1 MKSGLPIDA
10 ALPEL
15 TRALASNQSVV
26 LQAPPG
32 AGKSTVVPL
41 VLLDEPW
48 MAGKRLL
55 MLEPRR
61 LAARAVA
68 HRMAQTLRQGVG
80 ATVGYRM
87 RMDTRVSRDTRIEVV
102 TEGVLTRMLQTDP
115 SLEGVAA
122 VIFDEYHERS
132 LQADLGLA
140 LALDARANLT
150 PDLKLLVMSA
160 TLDGE
165 GVARLLD
172 DAPIVTSQG
181 RTFPVESRYVGKG
194 SPLLPPT
201 SYVPG
206 QVEYPEDA
214 VTRTIVKALREEAGD
229 VLVFLPG
236 AREIRRVQ
244 SSLQSSGLDSSVRV
258 FPLYGELSG
267 DDQDAALQPSPPGL
281 RKVVLATNIAE
292 TSLTIQGVRIIV
304 DSGLVRRSL
313 FDPSTGMSRLET
325 QRISR
330 ASAEQRQGRA
340 GRVEPGVCYRVWS
353 EGAQRS
359 LAPFTPPEI
368 VEADLAPLALE
379 LASWGT
385 RDAAELRWLDPPPAA
400 MLASA
405 RDLLSRLGALD
416 TSGRITQHGRQMA
429 RLSAHP
435 RVAHMLLRGLDLA
448 ALPLAA
454 DLAGLL
460 SERDLLRGAGGS
472 KDADIRSRL
481 DVIHGDGYPQGVD
494 RIGLQRA
501 RRTAKDL
508 MQQVRTVLAGDS
520 RGAGTAH
527 ADASSGRSVAA
538 GGASAGGPTDRA
550 AASGGARAVA
560 NVARAA
566 GAGARV
572 SASAEP
578 GRARAS
584 GSSDAAAAGLLLAFA
599 YPDRI
604 GRRRPGTDG
613 ARYTLANGRGAHFAD
628 IQNLGKQEYIVAV
641 DLDDRERDAR
651 ILLAAP
657 LSRDQIEEHF
667 SDRLERTNSVEW
679 NSREQAVLARRVVRL
694 GAVTLDEK
702 PLQEVPPEAAR
713 DAMLRGVREI
723 GIQAL
728 PWTRDSRDL
737 QARMEFV
744 RLLDQTRQGA
754 NDTVP
759 QRTAARNV
767 AAYTPTI
774 VDVGRGQGP
783 EGEMPVNRST
793 AEGSWP
799 AVSDGALA
807 NTLDAWLAP
816 WLDGITRR
824 DHLSR
829 LSITEILRSLLP
841 WEKQRQLDELAP
853 THLTVPSGSN
863 IRIDYLDESA
873 PAVSVRLQEV
883 FGLDASPQIGGGR
896 VPITFKLLSPAQRP
910 VQVTRD
916 LATFWRGSYAD
927 VRKDMR
933 GRYPRHYWPENPLE
947 AEPTRGVRRPKPP

>member
-1 MKSGLPIDA
+1 MKSGLPIDE

-41 VLLDEPW
+41 ALLDEPW

-68 HRMAQTLRQGVG
+68 HRMAQTLKQGIG

-140 LALDARANLT
+140 LTLDARANLT

-201 SYVPG
+201 AFVPG

-214 VTRTIVKALREEAGD
+214 VSRTIVRALREEPGD

-244 SSLQSSGLDSSVRV
+244 SLLQSSGLDSSVRV

-267 DDQDAALQPSPPGL
+267 DDQDAALQPSPSGF

-313 FDPSTGMSRLET
+313 FDPSTGMNRLET

-368 VEADLAPLALE
+368 AEADLAPLALE
-379 LASWGT
+379 LASWGA

-416 TSGRITQHGRQMA
+416 SSGRITQHGRQMS

-435 RVAHMLLRGLDLA
+435 RVAHMLLRGFDLA
-448 ALPLAA
+448 SLPLAA

-460 SERDLLRGAGGS
+460 SERDLLRAAGGS
-472 KDADIRSRL
+472 RDADIRSRL
-481 DVIHGDGYPQGVD
+481 DVIHGEGFPAGVD
-494 RIGLQRA
+494 RAGLQRA
-501 RRTAKDL
+501 RRTAKDFV
-508 MQQVRTVLAGDS
+508 QQVRSVVAGDS
-520 RGAGTAH
+520 RGTGNAG
-527 ADASSGRSVAA
+527 SG
-538 GGASAGGPTDRA
+538 
-550 AASGGARAVA
+550 
-560 NVARAA
+560 
-566 GAGARV
+566 
-572 SASAEP
+572 
-578 GRARAS
+578 
-584 GSSDAAAAGLLLAFA
+584 GSSDSSKAGLLLAFA
-599 YPDRI
+599 YPDRV
-604 GRRRPGTDG
+604 GRRRPGSDG

-657 LSRDQIEEHF
+657 VSRDEIEEHF
-667 SDRLERTNSVEW
+667 SDRLERTHSVEW
-679 NSREQAVLARRVVRL
+679 SSREQAVLARRVVRL
-694 GAVTLDEK
+694 DAITLEEK
-702 PLQEVPPEAAR
+702 PLQVVPAEAAR
-713 DAMLRGVREI
+713 TAMLQGVREL
-723 GIQAL
+723 GMEAL
-728 PWTRDSRDL
+728 PWTRDARDL

-744 RLLDQTRQGA
+744 RLLDQSKQGSADATRQGEPA
-754 NDTVP
+754 SVESSA
-759 QRTAARNV
+759 TA
-767 AAYTPTI
+767 
-774 VDVGRGQGP
+774 
-783 EGEMPVNRST
+783 S
-793 AEGSWP
+793 SWP
-799 AVSDGALA
+799 AVSDAALA
-807 NTLDAWLAP
+807 SSIEVWLAP

-824 DHLSR
+824 DHLAR
-829 LSITEILRSLLP
+829 LSLTDILRSLLP
-841 WEKQRQLDELAP
+841 WEKQRQLDEMAP
-853 THLTVPSGSN
+853 THLAVPSGSN

-883 FGLDASPQIGGGR
+883 FGLDASPKLGGGR
-896 VPITFKLLSPAQRP
+896 VPITFKLLSPARRP

-933 GRYPRHYWPENPLE
+933 GRYPKHYWPTVEELDE
-947 AEPTRGVRRPKPP
+947 SRKK

>member
-1 MKSGLPIDA
+1 LVKSGLPIDEV
-10 ALPEL
+10 LPGL
-15 TRALASNQSVV
+15 TRALASNLSVV

-41 VLLDEPW
+41 ALLDEPW

-68 HRMAQTLRQGVG
+68 HRMAQTLKQSVG
-80 ATVGYRM
+80 STVGYRM

-115 SLEGVAA
+115 SLEGIAA

-140 LALDARANLT
+140 LTLDARSNLT

-165 GVARLLD
+165 GVAKLLD
-172 DAPIVTSQG
+172 DAPIVTSEG
-181 RTFPVESRYVGKG
+181 RTFPVESRYVGKA

-201 SYVPG
+201 TYVPG
-206 QVEYPEDA
+206 QVEYPEDV
-214 VTRTIVKALREEAGD
+214 VTRTIVRALREEPGD
-229 VLVFLPG
+229 MLVFLPG

-244 SSLQSSGLDSSVRV
+244 SLLQSAGLDSTVRV

-267 DDQDAALQPSPPGL
+267 DDQDAALQPSQGGL

-340 GRVEPGVCYRVWS
+340 GRVEAGVCYRAWS

-368 VEADLAPLALE
+368 MEADLAPLALE
-379 LASWGT
+379 LASWGA
-385 RDAAELRWLDPPPAA
+385 RDASELRWLDPPPAA

-416 TSGRITQHGRQMA
+416 AAGRITQHGREMA
-429 RLSAHP
+429 RVSVHP
-435 RVAHMLLRGLDLA
+435 RLAHMLLRGLDLGSPKVGSSNVGSSNVGPTSLGWA
-448 ALPLAA
+448 PLAA
-454 DLAGLL
+454 DIAALL
-460 SERDLLRGAGGS
+460 SERDLLRAAGGAR
-472 KDADIRSRL
+472 DADLRSRL
-481 DVIHGDGYPQGVD
+481 DLMRGEGFSQGVD
-494 RIGLQRA
+494 RVGLQRA

-508 MQQVRTVLAGDS
+508 LQQVRAV
-520 RGAGTAH
+520 
-527 ADASSGRSVAA
+527 A
-538 GGASAGGPTDRA
+538 GGSHAA
-550 AASGGARAVA
+550 AASAVPDTTRGRAL
-560 NVARAA
+560 
-566 GAGARV
+566 
-572 SASAEP
+572 ASA
-578 GRARAS
+578 ARDAS
-584 GSSDAAAAGLLLAFA
+584 VGLLLAFA

-628 IQNLGKQEYIVAV
+628 IQNLGKQEFIVAV

-657 LSRDQIEEHF
+657 LTRDEIEEHLF
-667 SDRLERTNSVEW
+667 DRLERVNSVEW
-679 NSREQAVLARRVVRL
+679 SSREQAVLARRVVRL
-694 GAVTLDEK
+694 DAITLEEK
-702 PLQEVPPEAAR
+702 PLQDVPPEAAR
-713 DAMLRGVREI
+713 AAMLQGIREL
-723 GIQAL
+723 GIEAL
-728 PWTRDSRDL
+728 PWTRDARDL
-737 QARMEFV
+737 QARMEFM
-744 RLLDQTRQGA
+744 RGLDS
-754 NDTVP
+754 
-759 QRTAARNV
+759 
-767 AAYTPTI
+767 
-774 VDVGRGQGP
+774 
-783 EGEMPVNRST
+783 E
-793 AEGSWP
+793 SWP
-799 AVSDGALA
+799 DVSDAALA
-807 NTLDAWLAP
+807 ANLDTWLSP

-824 DHLSR
+824 DHLAR
-829 LSITEILRSLLP
+829 LTLTDILRALLP
-841 WEKQRQLDELAP
+841 WEKQRLLDELVP
-853 THLTVPSGSN
+853 THLVVPTGSN

-873 PAVSVRLQEV
+873 PVVSVRLQEV
-883 FGLDASPQIGGGR
+883 FGLDATPRIGGGR

-916 LATFWRGSYAD
+916 LASFWRGSYAD

-933 GRYPRHYWPENPLE
+933 GRYPKHYWPENPLE
-947 AEPTRGVRRPKPP
+947 AEPIRGVRRPKPA

>member
-1 MKSGLPIDA
+1 MKSGLPIDE

-181 RTFPVESRYVGKG
+181 RTFPVESRYVGRG

-201 SYVPG
+201 SFVPG
-206 QVEYPEDA
+206 QVEYPED
-214 VTRTIVKALREEAGD
+214 VVSRTIIRALREEPGD

-244 SSLQSSGLDSSVRV
+244 SLLQASGLESSVRV

-267 DDQDAALQPSPPGL
+267 DDQDSALQPSSPGS

-379 LASWGT
+379 LASWGA

-400 MLASA
+400 MLAAA

-416 TSGRITQHGRQMA
+416 AAGRITQHGRQMA

-435 RVAHMLLRGLDLA
+435 RVAHMLLRGLDLDS
-448 ALPLAA
+448 LSLAA

-460 SERDLLRGAGGS
+460 SERDLLRAAGGS

-481 DVIHGDGYPQGVD
+481 DVIRGDGYPQGVD

-508 MQQVRTVLAGDS
+508 MQQVKAVVAGDS
-520 RGAGTAH
+520 LAAGAAH
-527 ADASSGRSVAA
+527 AD
-538 GGASAGGPTDRA
+538 GPTGRA
-550 AASGGARAVA
+550 AAGSVAGAGGGTSGSPATNTESSHSRASSSFA
-560 NVARAA
+560 TARAA
-566 GAGARV
+566 RAGASGPAAINTELSRR
-572 SASAEP
+572 S
-578 GRARAS
+578 RAN
-584 GSSDAAAAGLLLAFA
+584 GSFDTAGAGLLLAFA

-604 GRRRPGTDG
+604 GRRRPGADG

-628 IQNLGKQEYIVAV
+628 SQNLGKQEYIVAV

-657 LSRDQIEEHF
+657 LSREEIEEHF

-694 GAVTLDEK
+694 DAITIEEK
-702 PLQEVPPEAAR
+702 PLQDVPAEAALA
-713 DAMLRGVREI
+713 AMLQGVREL
-723 GIQAL
+723 GIEAL
-728 PWTRDSRDL
+728 PWSRDARDL

-744 RLLDQTRQGA
+744 RQL
-754 NDTVP
+754 N
-759 QRTAARNV
+759 QRAPSSVDPESRDV
-767 AAYTPTI
+767 AAP
-774 VDVGRGQGP
+774 VDSAATQ
-783 EGEMPVNRST
+783 
-793 AEGSWP
+793 GSWP
-799 AVSDGALA
+799 AVSDAALA
-807 NTLDAWLAP
+807 NSFDVWLAP

-824 DHLSR
+824 DHLAR
-829 LSITEILRSLLP
+829 LSLTDILRSLLP
-841 WEKQRQLDELAP
+841 WEKQRQLHELAP

-873 PAVSVRLQEV
+873 PAVSVRLQDV
-883 FGLDASPQIGGGR
+883 FGLDSSPKLGGGR
-896 VPITFKLLSPAQRP
+896 VPITFKLLSPARRP

-933 GRYPRHYWPENPLE
+933 GRYPKHYWPTFEELSNG
-947 AEPTRGVRRPKPP
+947 AFKKPK